1 MKVLGIS
8 GSNRKDGNTTFL
20 VKKILEHV
28 DEEECS
34 EIETEFVS
42 LAGKQIRPCTGCE
55 LCKEKKWCVI
65 QNDDWGDIAEK
76 ILDCDVLV
84 LGSPTYYYDVCGHLK
99 NFMDRTYSFYHD
111 RKLSGR
117 SAIVVSV
124 CADRGCER
132 TLETLEA
139 FVNTHEFSYLG
150 FVGGRGYLPGD
161 ILKDQRALAKC
172 KEVAGKIIKLLRKDS
187 EYIKSL

>member
-8 GSNRKDGNTTFL
+8 GSNRKDGNTAFL
-20 VKKILEHV
+20 VKRILEHV
-28 DEEECS
+28 DEEECY

-42 LAGKQIRPCTGCE
+42 LAGKTIKPCTGCE
-55 LCKEKKWCVI
+55 LCKEKKTCVI
-65 QNDDWGDIAEK
+65 QNDDWGDIAER
-76 ILDCDVLV
+76 ILDCDVLI

-111 RKLSGR
+111 RKLAGR

-161 ILKDQRALAKC
+161 ILRDERALAKC
-172 KEVAGKIIKLLRKDS
+172 KKVAGNVIKLLRKNS

>member
-8 GSNRKDGNTTFL
+8 GSNRKDGNTAFL
-20 VKKILEHV
+20 VRKILEHV

-42 LAGKQIRPCTGCE
+42 LAGKQIKPCTGCE
-55 LCKEKKWCVI
+55 LCQEPKWCVI
-65 QNDDWGDIAEK
+65 QNDDWDDVAEK
-76 ILDCDVLV
+76 ILDCDVLI

-117 SAIVVSV
+117 NAIVVSV

-150 FVGGRGYLPGD
+150 FVGGRGYQPGD
-161 ILKDQRALAKC
+161 ILKDGRALTKC

-187 EYIKSL
+187 EYIRSL

>member
-8 GSNRKDGNTTFL
+8 GSNRKDGNTAFL
-20 VKKILEHV
+20 VKKILDFV

-42 LAGKQIRPCTGCE
+42 LSGKEIKPCTGCE
-55 LCKEKKWCVI
+55 RCKEMKRCVI
-65 QNDDWGDIAEK
+65 EDDDWGAIADKLLECDIL
-76 ILDCDVLV
+76 I

-111 RKLSGR
+111 RKLAGG
-117 SAIVVSV
+117 SAVVVSV
-124 CADRGCER
+124 CADRGSER

-139 FVNTHEFSYLG
+139 FVNTHEYASLG
-150 FVGGRGYLPGD
+150 FVDGRGYLPGD
-161 ILKDQRALAKC
+161 ILKDERAMNKA
-172 KEVAGKIIKLLRKDS
+172 KEVAGRIIKMLRKNS
-187 EYIKSL
+187 EYIKSV